1 MPIFDE
7 VRNQMT
13 DAMRAK
19 DAPRLAVL
27 RGMRAAFQ
35 TEMKREGAETL
46 SDDAC
51 VTVLRRLAKQRKESI
66 DAFENASRAD
76 RAAEERAELEVIETF
91 LPSLADESQ
100 TRSWVEV
107 AIAETGASAPGDVGR
122 VMGAVMKAHKGDVD
136 GLLAKKL
143 AAELLSGANEDTGEE
158 AT

>member
-7 VRNQMT
+7 VSQQMT
-13 DAMRAK
+13 AAMRAK

-35 TEMKREGAETL
+35 TEMKREGADTL

-51 VTVLRRLAKQRKESI
+51 VTVLRKLAKQRKESI
-66 DAFENASRAD
+66 DAFEKGDRPE
-76 RAAEERAELEVIETF
+76 RAADERAELAVIDTF
-91 LPSLADESQ
+91 LPNLADESQ
-100 TRSWVEV
+100 TRGWVEA

-122 VMGAVMKAHKGDVD
+122 VMGAIMKAHKGDVD

-143 AAELLSGANEDTGEE
+143 AAEILSD
-158 AT
+158 

>member
-1 MPIFDE
+1 MAIFDE
-7 VRNQMT
+7 VSKQMT

-19 DAPRLAVL
+19 DAPRLAAL

-35 TEMKREGAETL
+35 TDMKREGAETL

-66 DAFENASRAD
+66 DAFEKGGRAD
-76 RAAEERAELEVIETF
+76 RVAEERAELTVIETF

-100 TRSWVEV
+100 TRSWVEA
-107 AIAETGASAPGDVGR
+107 AIAETGASALDDVGR

-136 GLLAKKL
+136 GQLAKKL
-143 AAELLSGANEDTGEE
+143 AAELLSDANE
-158 AT
+158 